1 MIGTKMVKDNE
12 DDIEKKLFARN
23 IYFLNG
29 DITAD
34 SANQL
39 IRWLIYHNTDTKI
52 KKELTI
58 YISSDGGSLI
68 DSFGVIDMMNT
79 SPHSIKTVAISSAC
93 SAAFYMLI
101 SGTKGQRF
109 TGPLTTLMCHEFSN
123 EVNAKYHDI
132 KSWAIENESIKE
144 RTFKI
149 LENAGV
155 DKALIKRKFLVPSD
169 FYLTPQ
175 KAIDY
180 GVIDH
185 ILER

>member
-1 MIGTKMVKDNE
+1 MAKDS
-12 DDIEKKLFARN
+12 DDIEKQLLARN

-39 IRWLIYHNTDTKI
+39 IRWLIYHNTNTKT
-52 KKELTI
+52 KKELSI
-58 YISSDGGSLI
+58 YISSDGGSLV
-68 DSFGVIDMMNT
+68 DSFGVINMMNT
-79 SPHSIKTVAISSAC
+79 SPHSIKTIAISSAC
-93 SAAFYMLI
+93 SAAFYITI
-101 SGTKGQRF
+101 SGTKGLRYCGSF
-109 TGPLTTLMCHEFSN
+109 TTLMCHEFSN

-132 KSWAIENESIKE
+132 KSWAIENESLKE

-155 DKALIKRKFLVPSD
+155 DKALIKSKFLVPSD

-175 KAIDY
+175 QAINY

>member
-1 MIGTKMVKDNE
+1 MIGIKMAKDNDE
-12 DDIEKKLFARN
+12 IEKKLFAKN

-29 DITAD
+29 DITSD

-39 IRWLIYHNTDTKI
+39 ISWLIYHNTDTKP
-52 KKELTI
+52 KKELSI
-58 YISSDGGSLI
+58 YISSDGGSLV
-68 DSFGVIDMMNT
+68 DSFGVIDMIRT
-79 SPHSIKTVAISSAC
+79 SPHTIKTIAISSAC

-101 SGTKGQRF
+101 SGTKGHRYIGQ
-109 TGPLTTLMCHEFSN
+109 LTTLMCHEFSN

-132 KSWAIENESIKE
+132 KSWVVENESIKE
-144 RTFKI
+144 RTFQI

-155 DKALIKRKFLVPSD
+155 NRTLIKNKFLVASD

-175 KAIDY
+175 QAIDY